1 MVRQWGDRVY
11 HWYELRRSEH
21 NLQPIKYWLTFWIKK
36 DPPKITCE
44 PPHAKVQVKFTLPL
58 SMLPFRQCAFR
69 IPTFLQS
76 SRISAVM
83 AQKRAFNEGK
93 RHFKKNKK
101 QKTSTV
107 SDGSN
112 EQVLLADVRQLLK
125 STTLT
130 DAEKTEP
137 QEQTEIDV
145 DITML
150 SSTGDGLAHRD
161 GSVIVVPFA
170 VPGDTVT
177 AKVYKNNPDLNYAL
191 ADFVKVVKAG
201 ERRTETPGCGYFT
214 KCSGCQFQHMPYA
227 YQLEHKRS
235 IVERAYQNFSN
246 LPASSVPTV
255 GDTVGSPLI
264 YGYRTKLTPHFDGP
278 PIRRKELKTIRS
290 NGQKVD
296 WPEVPAIGFMLKGTR
311 KTMDI
316 EDCPIGT
323 DAVRLG
329 NKRERKRVTEN
340 ISQYSRGATLLLREN
355 TVKVKKGEAQPEEN
369 GNQSTT
375 EEDTIV
381 EDHGDY
387 AFHKTCITDQKAIS
401 TEYIDGYRLDNPAG
415 AFFQNNN
422 SILPLVTKYI
432 RENILGPD
440 AIDSPIKN
448 MIDAYCGSGFF
459 SITLSS
465 MFKQSVGI
473 DVSQQSIDF
482 ASKNASLNNLSE
494 ESVRFIA
501 GDASALFE
509 AFDRSKFPAD
519 ETCVV
524 IDPSRKGCDESFIS
538 QLMDY
543 GPKRLCYVSCNVH
556 TQARDVGW
564 LVGGLGKR
572 AGMYEIESVR
582 GFDFFPQ
589 TSHVEGVAFLR
600 RVEKAEAAQPTS
612 AVDGETSNVA
622 APQESAATELPSIAG
637 ESAPAEVQKDN

>member
-1 MVRQWGDRVY
+1 
-11 HWYELRRSEH
+11 
-21 NLQPIKYWLTFWIKK
+21 
-36 DPPKITCE
+36 
-44 PPHAKVQVKFTLPL
+44 
-58 SMLPFRQCAFR
+58 MLPIRLCAFR
-69 IPTFLQS
+69 PPTFLLS
-76 SRISAVM
+76 PRISVLM

-112 EQVLLADVRQLLK
+112 EEVLLADIRRLLK
-125 STTLT
+125 STNI
-130 DAEKTEP
+130 DEAEKSEP
-137 QEQTEIDV
+137 KEQTEIDV
-145 DITML
+145 EIAEI
-150 SSTGDGLAHRD
+150 SSTGDGLAQKD
-161 GSVIVVPFA
+161 GTVIVVPFA
-170 VPGDTVT
+170 TPGDIVT
-177 AKVYKNNPDLNYAL
+177 AKVYKNNPDQNYAL

-201 ERRTETPGCGYFT
+201 EHRTETPGCGYFT
-214 KCSGCQFQHMPYA
+214 KCSGCQFQHLPYA
-227 YQLEHKRS
+227 YQLEHKRTV
-235 IVERAYQNFSN
+235 VERAYQNFSK
-246 LPASSVPTV
+246 LPASSVPKV

-278 PIRRKELKTIRS
+278 PMARKELKNIRM

-296 WPEVPAIGFMLKGTR
+296 WPAVPNIGFMLKGTR

-323 DAVRLG
+323 DAVRAG

-355 TVKVKKGEAQPEEN
+355 TVKVKKDEMKE
-369 GNQSTT
+369 T
-375 EEDTIV
+375 EGTEQDGDTII
-381 EDHGDY
+381 EDRGDHIY
-387 AFHKTCITDQKAIS
+387 RKTCITDQRAIS
-401 TEYIDGYRLDNPAG
+401 SEYIDDYRLDNPAG

-440 AIDSPIKN
+440 ADSSSPIKN
-448 MIDAYCGSGFF
+448 MIDAYC
-459 SITLSS
+459 
-465 MFKQSVGI
+465 
-473 DVSQQSIDF
+473 
-482 ASKNASLNNLSE
+482 SKNARLNNLPE
-494 ESVRFIA
+494 DSVRFIA
-501 GDASALFE
+501 GDANALF
-509 AFDRSKFPAD
+509 DTLDKKKFPAD
-519 ETCVV
+519 ETAMV
-524 IDPSRKGCDESFIS
+524 IDPSRKGCDEPFIS

-564 LVGGLGKR
+564 LVGGLKDR

-600 RVEKAEAAQPTS
+600 RVDKK
-612 AVDGETSNVA
+612 
-622 APQESAATELPSIAG
+622 ESA
-637 ESAPAEVQKDN
+637 ESAQQQPESPKESEAVVNGGEGAQAPSVEVQKEI

>member
-1 MVRQWGDRVY
+1 
-11 HWYELRRSEH
+11 
-21 NLQPIKYWLTFWIKK
+21 
-36 DPPKITCE
+36 
-44 PPHAKVQVKFTLPL
+44 
-58 SMLPFRQCAFR
+58 
-69 IPTFLQS
+69 
-76 SRISAVM
+76 M

-125 STTLT
+125 STSLN

-150 SSTGDGLAHRD
+150 SSTGDGLAHKD

-177 AKVYKNNPDLNYAL
+177 AKVYKNNPDQNYAL

-201 ERRTETPGCGYFT
+201 EHRTETPGCGYFT

-227 YQLEHKRS
+227 YQLEHKRN

-296 WPEVPAIGFMLKGTR
+296 WAEVPNIGFMLKGTR

-355 TVKVKKGEAQPEEN
+355 TVKAKKDEAQSEGDAKE
-369 GNQSTT
+369 STT
-375 EEDTIV
+375 EEDTII

-387 AFHKTCITDQKAIS
+387 VFRKTCITDQKAIS

-440 AIDSPIKN
+440 SADSPIKN

-494 ESVRFIA
+494 DSVRFIA
-501 GDASALFE
+501 GDASKLFD

-519 ETCVV
+519 ETAVV

-600 RVEKAEAAQPTS
+600 RVEKTEALQP
-612 AVDGETSNVA
+612 AVVMEGEDASVPT
-622 APQESAATELPSIAG
+622 PQESAVSEVPSSTG
-637 ESAPAEVQKDN
+637 EGAPVEVQKES

>member
-1 MVRQWGDRVY
+1 
-11 HWYELRRSEH
+11 
-21 NLQPIKYWLTFWIKK
+21 
-36 DPPKITCE
+36 
-44 PPHAKVQVKFTLPL
+44 
-58 SMLPFRQCAFR
+58 
-69 IPTFLQS
+69 
-76 SRISAVM
+76 M

-101 QKTSTV
+101 QKTTTV

-125 STTLT
+125 ETRLD

-137 QEQTEIDV
+137 QEQVEIDV
-145 DITML
+145 EISML
-150 SSTGDGLAHRD
+150 SSTGDGLAHKD

-170 VPGDTVT
+170 VPGDIVT
-177 AKVYKNNPDLNYAL
+177 AKVYKNNSEDNYAL
-191 ADFVKVVKAG
+191 ADFVKIVKAG
-201 ERRTETPGCGYFT
+201 EHRTETPGCGYFT
-214 KCSGCQFQHMPYA
+214 KCSGCQFQHSPYE
-227 YQLEHKRS
+227 YQLAHKRS

-278 PIRRKELKTIRS
+278 PIGRKELKNIRS
-290 NGQKVD
+290 HGQKVE
-296 WPEVPAIGFMLKGTR
+296 WPEVPNIGFMLKGTR

-340 ISQYSRGATLLLREN
+340 IGQYSRGATLLLREN
-355 TVKVKKGEAQPEEN
+355 TVKAKKDEAQSGADAKEGTSEADVVI
-369 GNQSTT
+369 
-375 EEDTIV
+375 EDRG
-381 EDHGDY
+381 DHVY
-387 AFHKTCITDQKAIS
+387 RKTCITDQKAIS
-401 TEYIDGYRLDNPAG
+401 TEYIDDYRLDNPAG

-440 AIDSPIKN
+440 AAGSPIKN

-482 ASKNASLNNLSE
+482 ASKNAKLNNLPE
-494 ESVRFIA
+494 DSVRFVA
-501 GDASALFE
+501 GDAATLFD

-519 ETCVV
+519 ETAVV

-600 RVEKAEAAQPTS
+600 RVEKTKDEEASGSVTGKPVAEAQE
-612 AVDGETSNVA
+612 ETPVA
-622 APQESAATELPSIAG
+622 AAEG
-637 ESAPAEVQKDN
+637 APTEVQKES

>member
-1 MVRQWGDRVY
+1 
-11 HWYELRRSEH
+11 
-21 NLQPIKYWLTFWIKK
+21 
-36 DPPKITCE
+36 
-44 PPHAKVQVKFTLPL
+44 
-58 SMLPFRQCAFR
+58 
-69 IPTFLQS
+69 
-76 SRISAVM
+76 
-83 AQKRAFNEGK
+83 
-93 RHFKKNKK
+93 
-101 QKTSTV
+101 
-107 SDGSN
+107 
-112 EQVLLADVRQLLK
+112 
-125 STTLT
+125 
-130 DAEKTEP
+130 
-137 QEQTEIDV
+137 
-145 DITML
+145 
-150 SSTGDGLAHRD
+150 
-161 GSVIVVPFA
+161 
-170 VPGDTVT
+170 
-177 AKVYKNNPDLNYAL
+177 
-191 ADFVKVVKAG
+191 
-201 ERRTETPGCGYFT
+201 
-214 KCSGCQFQHMPYA
+214 
-227 YQLEHKRS
+227 
-235 IVERAYQNFSN
+235 
-246 LPASSVPTV
+246 V

-296 WPEVPAIGFMLKGTR
+296 WAEVPNIGFMLKGTR

-329 NKRERKRVTEN
+329 NKRERKRVTDN

-355 TVKVKKGEAQPEEN
+355 TVKVKKDEKQSEGDAKE
-369 GNQSTT
+369 STT
-375 EEDTIV
+375 EEDTII

-387 AFHKTCITDQKAIS
+387 VFRKTCITDQKAIS

-440 AIDSPIKN
+440 SADSPIKN

-494 ESVRFIA
+494 DSVRFIA
-501 GDASALFE
+501 GDASKLFD

-519 ETCVV
+519 ETAVV

-600 RVEKAEAAQPTS
+600 RVEKTETVQPAVVAE
-612 AVDGETSNVA
+612 GEDASVP
-622 APQESAATELPSIAG
+622 APQESAASELPSSTG
-637 ESAPAEVQKDN
+637 EGAAVEVQKES

>member
-1 MVRQWGDRVY
+1 
-11 HWYELRRSEH
+11 
-21 NLQPIKYWLTFWIKK
+21 
-36 DPPKITCE
+36 
-44 PPHAKVQVKFTLPL
+44 
-58 SMLPFRQCAFR
+58 MLPFRQCAFR
-69 IPTFLQS
+69 IPILLRS
-76 SRISAVM
+76 PHISAIM

-125 STTLT
+125 STTLNN
-130 DAEKTEP
+130 AEKTEP

-150 SSTGDGLAHRD
+150 SSTGDGLAHKD

-201 ERRTETPGCGYFT
+201 EHRTETPGCGYFT

-235 IVERAYQNFSN
+235 IVERAYHNFSN

-296 WPEVPAIGFMLKGTR
+296 WAEVPNIGFMLKGTR

-355 TVKVKKGEAQPEEN
+355 TVKVEKDKAKSEGDGKETAA
-369 GNQSTT
+369 
-375 EEDTIV
+375 EDTII

-387 AFHKTCITDQKAIS
+387 EFRKTCITDQKAIS

-440 AIDSPIKN
+440 SVDSPIEN

-494 ESVRFIA
+494 DSVRFIA
-501 GDASALFE
+501 GDASKLFD

-519 ETCVV
+519 TTAVV

-600 RVEKAEAAQPTS
+600 RVEKNEAVQPTDII
-612 AVDGETSNVA
+612 AEGEDASVS
-622 APQESAATELPSIAG
+622 APQEGAVSELPTSTG
-637 ESAPAEVQKDN
+637 EGAPVEVQKES

>member
-1 MVRQWGDRVY
+1 
-11 HWYELRRSEH
+11 
-21 NLQPIKYWLTFWIKK
+21 
-36 DPPKITCE
+36 
-44 PPHAKVQVKFTLPL
+44 
-58 SMLPFRQCAFR
+58 
-69 IPTFLQS
+69 
-76 SRISAVM
+76 M

-112 EQVLLADVRQLLK
+112 EEVLLADIRRLLK
-125 STTLT
+125 STNI
-130 DAEKTEP
+130 DEAEKSEP
-137 QEQTEIDV
+137 KEQTEIDV
-145 DITML
+145 EIAEI
-150 SSTGDGLAHRD
+150 SSTGDGLAQKD
-161 GSVIVVPFA
+161 GTVIVVPFA
-170 VPGDTVT
+170 TPGDTVT
-177 AKVYKNNPDLNYAL
+177 AKVYKNNPDQNYAL

-201 ERRTETPGCGYFT
+201 EHRTETPGCGYFT
-214 KCSGCQFQHMPYA
+214 KCSGCQFQHLPYA
-227 YQLEHKRS
+227 YQLEHKRTV
-235 IVERAYQNFSN
+235 VERAYQNFSK
-246 LPASSVPTV
+246 LPASSVPKV

-278 PIRRKELKTIRS
+278 PMARKELKNIRM

-296 WPEVPAIGFMLKGTR
+296 WPAVPNIGFMLKGTR

-323 DAVRLG
+323 DAVRAG

-355 TVKVKKGEAQPEEN
+355 TVKVKKDEMKE
-369 GNQSTT
+369 T
-375 EEDTIV
+375 EGTEQDGDTII
-381 EDHGDY
+381 EDRGDHIY
-387 AFHKTCITDQKAIS
+387 RKTCITDQRAIS
-401 TEYIDGYRLDNPAG
+401 SEYIDDYRLDNPAG

-440 AIDSPIKN
+440 ADSSSPIKN

-459 SITLSS
+459 TITLSS
-465 MFKQSVGI
+465 MFNQSVGI
-473 DVSQQSIDF
+473 DISQQSIDF
-482 ASKNASLNNLSE
+482 ASKNARLNNLPE
-494 ESVRFIA
+494 DSVRFIA
-501 GDASALFE
+501 GDANALF
-509 AFDRSKFPAD
+509 DTLDKKKFPAD
-519 ETCVV
+519 ETAMV
-524 IDPSRKGCDESFIS
+524 IDPSRKGCDEPFIS

-564 LVGGLGKR
+564 LVGGLKDR

-600 RVEKAEAAQPTS
+600 RVDK
-612 AVDGETSNVA
+612 
-622 APQESAATELPSIAG
+622 ESAERG
-637 ESAPAEVQKDN
+637 CC

>member
-1 MVRQWGDRVY
+1 
-11 HWYELRRSEH
+11 
-21 NLQPIKYWLTFWIKK
+21 
-36 DPPKITCE
+36 
-44 PPHAKVQVKFTLPL
+44 
-58 SMLPFRQCAFR
+58 MLPFRQCAYR
-69 IPTFLQS
+69 IPTFLRS
-76 SRISAVM
+76 PHIAAIM

-93 RHFKKNKK
+93 RHFKKSKK

-125 STTLT
+125 STTLNES
-130 DAEKTEP
+130 EKTEP

-150 SSTGDGLAHRD
+150 SSTGDGLAHKD

-177 AKVYKNNPDLNYAL
+177 AKVYKNNPDQNYAL

-201 ERRTETPGCGYFT
+201 EHRTETPGCGYFT

-227 YQLEHKRS
+227 YQLEHKRT

-296 WPEVPAIGFMLKGTR
+296 WAEVPNIGFMLKGTR

-355 TVKVKKGEAQPEEN
+355 TVKVEKDKAQSEGGAEE
-369 GNQSTT
+369 SKT
-375 EEDTIV
+375 EEDTII

-387 AFHKTCITDQKAIS
+387 TFRKTCITDQKAIS

-440 AIDSPIKN
+440 AANSPIKN

-494 ESVRFIA
+494 DSVRFIA
-501 GDASALFE
+501 GDASKLFD
-509 AFDRSKFPAD
+509 AFDRAKFPAD
-519 ETCVV
+519 ETAVV

-600 RVEKAEAAQPTS
+600 RVEKTDTAQP
-612 AVDGETSNVA
+612 AGIVEGEDAPVP
-622 APQESAATELPSIAG
+622 APQESVVSELPRSTG
-637 ESAPAEVQKDN
+637 ESASVEVEKQS

>member
-1 MVRQWGDRVY
+1 
-11 HWYELRRSEH
+11 
-21 NLQPIKYWLTFWIKK
+21 
-36 DPPKITCE
+36 
-44 PPHAKVQVKFTLPL
+44 
-58 SMLPFRQCAFR
+58 
-69 IPTFLQS
+69 
-76 SRISAVM
+76 M

-112 EQVLLADVRQLLK
+112 EQVLLADVRQLLR
-125 STTLT
+125 STSLN

-150 SSTGDGLAHRD
+150 SSTGDGLAHKD

-177 AKVYKNNPDLNYAL
+177 AKVYKNNPDQNYAL

-201 ERRTETPGCGYFT
+201 EHRTETPGCGYFT

-227 YQLEHKRS
+227 YQLEHKRT

-296 WPEVPAIGFMLKGTR
+296 WAEVPNIGFMLKGTR

-329 NKRERKRVTEN
+329 NKRERKRVTDN

-355 TVKVKKGEAQPEEN
+355 TVKVKKDEKQSEGDAKE
-369 GNQSTT
+369 STT
-375 EEDTIV
+375 EEDTII

-387 AFHKTCITDQKAIS
+387 VFRKTCITDQKAIS

-440 AIDSPIKN
+440 SADSPIKN

-494 ESVRFIA
+494 DSVRFIA
-501 GDASALFE
+501 GDASKLFD

-519 ETCVV
+519 ETAVV

-600 RVEKAEAAQPTS
+600 RVEKTETVQPAVVAE
-612 AVDGETSNVA
+612 GEDASVP
-622 APQESAATELPSIAG
+622 APQESAASELPSSTG
-637 ESAPAEVQKDN
+637 EGAAVEVQKES

>member
-1 MVRQWGDRVY
+1 
-11 HWYELRRSEH
+11 
-21 NLQPIKYWLTFWIKK
+21 
-36 DPPKITCE
+36 
-44 PPHAKVQVKFTLPL
+44 
-58 SMLPFRQCAFR
+58 
-69 IPTFLQS
+69 
-76 SRISAVM
+76 M

-93 RHFKKNKK
+93 RHFKKSKK

-125 STTLT
+125 TTHLG

-137 QEQTEIDV
+137 QEQTEVDV
-145 DITML
+145 EISML
-150 SSTGDGLAHRD
+150 SSTGDGLAHKD

-191 ADFVKVVKAG
+191 ADFVKIVKAG
-201 ERRTETPGCGYFT
+201 EHRTETPGCGYFT
-214 KCSGCQFQHMPYA
+214 KCSGCQFQHMPYE
-227 YQLEHKRS
+227 YQLAHKRS

-278 PIRRKELKTIRS
+278 PIRRKELKNIRS
-290 NGQKVD
+290 AGQKVD
-296 WPEVPAIGFMLKGTR
+296 WPKVPNIGFMLKGTR

-323 DAVRLG
+323 DAVRLV

-355 TVKVKKGEAQPEEN
+355 TVKVNKDGADGKEGAA
-369 GNQSTT
+369 
-375 EEDTIV
+375 EEDMIV

-387 AFHKTCITDQKAIS
+387 VFRKTCITDQKAIS

-440 AIDSPIKN
+440 SSNSPIKN

-482 ASKNASLNNLSE
+482 ASKNASLNNLPE
-494 ESVRFIA
+494 DSVRFIA
-501 GDASALFE
+501 GDANTLFE

-519 ETCVV
+519 ETAVV

-600 RVEKAEAAQPTS
+600 RVEKSEVAQAVGT
-612 AVDGETSNVA
+612 VDGEASA
-622 APQESAATELPSIAG
+622 AEAPQEAPKETPQESAVVELPGSTDEA
-637 ESAPAEVQKDN
+637 APAEAQKDG

>member
-1 MVRQWGDRVY
+1 
-11 HWYELRRSEH
+11 
-21 NLQPIKYWLTFWIKK
+21 
-36 DPPKITCE
+36 
-44 PPHAKVQVKFTLPL
+44 
-58 SMLPFRQCAFR
+58 MLPFRLCAFR
-69 IPTFLQS
+69 IPTFLRS
-76 SRISAVM
+76 PHISAIM

-125 STTLT
+125 STSLN

-150 SSTGDGLAHRD
+150 SSTGDGLAHKD

-177 AKVYKNNPDLNYAL
+177 AKVYKNNPDQNYAL

-201 ERRTETPGCGYFT
+201 EHRTETPGCGYFT

-227 YQLEHKRS
+227 YQLEHKRN

-296 WPEVPAIGFMLKGTR
+296 WAEVPNIGFMLKGTR

-355 TVKVKKGEAQPEEN
+355 TVKAKKDEAQSEGDAKE
-369 GNQSTT
+369 STT
-375 EEDTIV
+375 EEDTII

-387 AFHKTCITDQKAIS
+387 VFRKTCITDQKAIS

-440 AIDSPIKN
+440 SADSPIKN

-494 ESVRFIA
+494 DSVRFIA
-501 GDASALFE
+501 GDASKLFD

-519 ETCVV
+519 ETAVV

-600 RVEKAEAAQPTS
+600 RVEKTEALQP
-612 AVDGETSNVA
+612 AVVMEGEDASVPT
-622 APQESAATELPSIAG
+622 PQESAVSEVPSSTG
-637 ESAPAEVQKDN
+637 EGAPVEVQKES